1 MVVVIIILIMVMGMV
16 KKIMTDI
23 HNHLLYGID
32 DGSKSIEE
40 SIDILKDMKKCG
52 FDNIILTPHYIK
64 DSKWNNPRKDNLER
78 MSYLQRVINE
88 NNIDI
93 NLYLGNEIFIDEDIY
108 ENINRG
114 LISPLNDTSY
124 LLIELP
130 MTGEYE
136 DYKDIF
142 RDLIKKG
149 YHVILAHPERYHSFQ
164 EDFNRV
170 YELEKIGVYFQSNL
184 DSIVGG
190 YGENAEKMIK
200 RLLREK
206 KIAFLATDIHH
217 KKHDYNKWVKA
228 KKVALK
234 YITEREFEILTN
246 QNPSQLLG

>member
-1 MVVVIIILIMVMGMV
+1 
-16 KKIMTDI
+16 MTDI

-40 SIDILKDMKKCG
+40 SIEVLRDMKKCG

-78 MSYLQRVINE
+78 MRHLQEALNE

-93 NLYLGNEIFIDEDIY
+93 KLYLGNEIFIDEDIY
-108 ENINRG
+108 E
-114 LISPLNDTSY
+114 LLMKEEMSSLNGTKY

-130 MTGEYE
+130 MNGEYE
-136 DYKDIF
+136 DYKEIF
-142 RDLIKKG
+142 KDLIRKG

-164 EDFNRV
+164 KDFNRI

-184 DSIVGG
+184 DSIVGC
-190 YGENAEKMIK
+190 YGENAEKTIK
-200 RLLREK
+200 RLLKEK

-217 KKHDYNKWVKA
+217 KKHDYTKWQRA
-228 KKVALK
+228 KLVALK
-234 YITEREFEILTN
+234 YLSEREFDLITN
-246 QNPSQLLG
+246 INPSQLIG